1 MKSSSS
7 VILVIK
13 DMEKTTALTLLLA
26 GSMFAASSNDKPSA
40 IVWQPWSNDVF
51 DQAKRENK
59 FVLLD
64 LEAVWCHWCHVMDE
78 TTYRSPQVIALMRSK
93 YIAVRVDQDSRPDL
107 SNRYEDYGWPATVVF
122 GADGQEIVKRQ
133 GYIEPRQ
140 MIALLKAIIADPT
153 PGPSVRPE
161 AEIHFGENS
170 LLPDDLREE
179 LERRYFAQYDAKH
192 GAWGFDQKFLEW
204 NSAEYAMARARS
216 GDSQSEK
223 MARQSLDAQLKLID
237 PVWGG
242 VYQYSVGGDWNEPH
256 FEKIMTM
263 QAGNLRVYSLAY
275 EQWHEPAYL
284 KAAQDIARFLKNFLT
299 SPEGAFYTS
308 QDADLI
314 DGQHSAA
321 YFRLDDAGRRRLG
334 VPRVDKHIYARENGW
349 AIEAL
354 AALHDAT
361 GDAQYLDQAKRAVA
375 WILQNRAAA
384 DGGFRHDSA
393 DVAGPYL
400 ADTLAMGR
408 AFLAL
413 YAATG
418 DRQWLAHA
426 KAAAKFISGNFASG
440 AAGFVTAKTPT
451 DRSYTPRP
459 ERDENMLTARFGN
472 LLARYTAND
481 EYRNMAERAMRFL
494 VAPEIAKFLPTGG
507 TLLANLE
514 FSSEPIHITVVGHKD
529 DPAAQELFRAAAAYP
544 SGYLRVEWWDTR
556 EDRLPNPDVQY
567 PEQKSA
573 AAFICTGNTC
583 SSPIYKPEM
592 VRTRADRLS
601 RPL

>member
-1 MKSSSS
+1 MGKPT
-7 VILVIK
+7 IL
-13 DMEKTTALTLLLA
+13 ALLLA
-26 GSMFAASSNDKPSA
+26 SSLFAAVPEKPSTIA
-40 IVWQPWSNDVF
+40 WQPWSNDVF

-78 TTYRSPQVIALMRSK
+78 TTYRNAQVQSLMRSK

-133 GYIEPRQ
+133 GYIEPKE
-140 MIALLKAIIADPT
+140 MIAMLKAIIADPS

-161 AEIHFGENS
+161 VEVKFGENS
-170 LLPDDLREE
+170 LLPDELRKEME
-179 LERRYFAQYDAKH
+179 SRYLASYDSKH

-204 NSAEYAMARARS
+204 NTAEYAMARART
-216 GDSQSEK
+216 GDKQSEQ

-237 PVWGG
+237 PTWGG

-256 FEKIMTM
+256 FEKIMAM
-263 QAGNLRVYSLAY
+263 QAGNLRIYSLAY
-275 EQWHEPAYL
+275 EQWQDPAYL
-284 KAAQDIARFLKNFLT
+284 KAAQDVARFLKNFLT
-299 SPEGAFYTS
+299 SADGAFYTS
-308 QDADLI
+308 QDADLV

-321 YFRLDDAGRRRLG
+321 YFKLDDAGRRKLG
-334 VPRVDKHIYARENGW
+334 IPRIDKHIYSRENGW
-349 AIEAL
+349 AIEAFAVL
-354 AALHDAT
+354 YSAT
-361 GDAQYLDQAKRAVA
+361 GDVQYRDEAVRAA
-375 WILQNRAAA
+375 EWILKNRATD
-384 DGGFRHDSA
+384 DGGFRHDTK

-413 YAATG
+413 YASTG

-426 KAAAKFISGNFASG
+426 EVSAKFIAANFASG
-440 AAGFVTAKTPT
+440 QAGFLTAKTPT

-459 ERDENMLTARFGN
+459 ERDENMLVARFGN
-472 LLARYTAND
+472 LLARYTGND
-481 EYRNMAERAMRFL
+481 DYRKMGERAMRYL
-494 VAPEIAKFLPTGG
+494 VAPEIAKFMPTGG

-514 FSSEPIHITVVGHKD
+514 FATDPIHITVVGHKN
-529 DPAAQELFRAAAAYP
+529 DPAAQALFRAGASYP
-544 SGYLRVEWWDTR
+544 SGYLRAEWWDTS
-556 EDRLPNPDVQY
+556 EGRLPNPDVQY
-567 PEQKSA
+567 PELKNA

-583 SSPIYKPEM
+583 SSPISKPDQ
-592 VRTRADRLS
+592 VRAKADKLTR
-601 RPL
+601 PQE